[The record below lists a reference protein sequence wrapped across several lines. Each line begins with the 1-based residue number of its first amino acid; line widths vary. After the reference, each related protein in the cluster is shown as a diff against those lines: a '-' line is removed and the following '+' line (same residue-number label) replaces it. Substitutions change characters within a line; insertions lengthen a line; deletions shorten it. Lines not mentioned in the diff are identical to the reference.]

1 MPRNFCCSYAG
12 RTVHNPK
19 LNQLILLWLTAHKKA
34 KLGRVGIAL
43 DEYTTGDVVGKCL
56 KFLQKKSVENIRD
69 GGVNIADEILKS
81 SLKVLNKYNNDVD
94 RSLLQVPASHTASQ
108 QQLNDSQSVIT
119 ERLPQ
124 FDRTSALSKASFRS
138 RASNR
143 SAQDLKFSHLIS

>member
-19 LNQLILLWLTAHKKA
+19 LNQLILLWLTAHKKT

-43 DEYTTGDVVGKCL
+43 DEDTTEDVVGKCL
-56 KFLQKKSVENIRD
+56 KFLQRKSVENIRD

-81 SLKVLNKYNNDVD
+81 SLRVLNKYNSDVD
-94 RSLLQVPASHTASQ
+94 RSLLQVHTGSHAGSQ
-108 QQLNDSQSVIT
+108 QQLNDSQSVVT
-119 ERLPQ
+119 ERLPP
-124 FDRTSALSKASFRS
+124 FDRTSALSKVSFRS
-138 RASNR
+138 RANR